1 MQMYIKYL
9 CISES
14 FYNDANLLHMPVRG
28 LWRLVHVAPSGETHV
43 APSGETHAAPSGETH
58 VAPSGERHER
68 RVRRPSPIAHAAL
81 SGGRARLPPAV
92 GTGGAPWRA
101 DSRRPLAAGGSQ
113 RLRRRVARPV
123 RLDQLVQAAGGRL
136 PLLEAGVVLQEDD
149 ERAVER
155 PHVQLAPATQS
166 QRCNQGRY
174 KKHEIKFKNIL
185 GGEDFAL

>member
-92 GTGGAPWRA
+92 GTVGAPWRRA
-101 DSRRPLAAGGSQ
+101 AHNACGGVSRGLYDWISSSRRLVVGCHFSKPALFCRKMTSVPWNDRTFSSLLQ
-113 RLRRRVARPV
+113 RNRNAITRV
-123 RLDQLVQAAGGRL
+123 D
-136 PLLEAGVVLQEDD
+136 
-149 ERAVER
+149 
-155 PHVQLAPATQS
+155 T
-166 QRCNQGRY
+166 
-174 KKHEIKFKNIL
+174 KNMR
-185 GGEDFAL
+185 